1 MYSTWT
7 TCQYLER
14 VQNPRLDCSIYFI
27 LKDTSGYTFTCYFWQ
42 INVQKSTHLMKKLTM
57 LPNLTQFFF
66 YWINHYVAKCL
77 NTTAIKYSYF
87 TIHSLICPSYM
98 YNNFY
103 YFQFTSLNCSFLLLF
118 AAFGRLIS
126 GVTLTYII
134 GRCAASTNQVCALHC
149 TVL

>member
-1 MYSTWT
+1 M
-7 TCQYLER
+7 L
-14 VQNPRLDCSIYFI
+14 
-27 LKDTSGYTFTCYFWQ
+27 TFTCYFWQ
-42 INVQKSTHLMKKLTM
+42 INVQKSTHSMKKLTM
-57 LPNLTQFFF
+57 LPNHIQFGFF
-66 YWINHYVAKCL
+66 IEYIIMFAKCL
-77 NTTAIKYSYF
+77 NTTVIKYSYF
-87 TIHSLICPSYM
+87 TIHSLICPSYI
-98 YNNFY
+98 YSNF